1 MEGLCGALSR
11 LPARFAHLSW
21 DSALSYSGA
30 MQCTSYALH
39 RICIAVQCVAIV
51 GILSHDDVLQ
61 LPMDDAIEILAAL
74 STKSSPHCMLRS
86 AAVVA
91 AATAAQCA

>member
-1 MEGLCGALSR
+1 MGQRAELQRC
-11 LPARFAHLSW
+11 
-21 DSALSYSGA
+21 DA
-30 MQCTSYALH
+30 MH
-39 RICIAVQCVAIV
+39 FICIAVQCVAIV

-91 AATAAQCA
+91 AAAAAQCA